1 MFIAS
6 RVDLEIERIRLLYNI
21 PPSYILLGRK
31 EIQELEA
38 FIDMIDTLQDE
49 SVGESY
55 YKGIVYLEVLKE
67 SFLKAVV

>member
-6 RVDLEIERIRLLYNI
+6 RVDLEIERIQLLYNM

-31 EIQELEA
+31 EIQELEE
-38 FIDMIDTLQDE
+38 FIYSIDTLQDD
-49 SVGESY
+49 SIGESY
-55 YKGIVYLEVLKE
+55 YRGIVYLEVIKE